1 MGMPEFCLG
10 QEVVF
15 DVKRSDCLK
24 DESKCSADQLEMISK
39 IMMPGRFSFVLFSYE
54 IFMDFDDY
62 ENPVKTRTKIIQA
75 RDAKIGP
82 GIPLD
87 TLNFKVPLNV
97 NSAVVSDNPLQ
108 SPFKEEITGDWLYLT
123 VEGFSVDKTD
133 DNEEFFAKGSLRL
146 SDIMY
151 IR

>member
-1 MGMPEFCLG
+1 
-10 QEVVF
+10 
-15 DVKRSDCLK
+15 
-24 DESKCSADQLEMISK
+24 
-39 IMMPGRFSFVLFSYE
+39 
-54 IFMDFDDY
+54 
-62 ENPVKTRTKIIQA
+62 
-75 RDAKIGP
+75 
-82 GIPLD
+82 
-87 TLNFKVPLNV
+87 V